1 MTTSA
6 EQVRERIIRAIHGYS
21 LPIRDLTD
29 VADAVMPVVAEILAE
44 RDAAI
49 EWVPGRWWRAVG
61 SDGELWCESSYEQEV
76 RREARPGDRIDQW
89 WTTVLKGE
97 WRADGTA

>member
-6 EQVRERIIRAIHGYS
+6 EHRERIEAATQKISNPETRKR
-21 LPIRDLTD
+21 L
-29 VADAVMPVVAEILAE
+29 VDAVMAVVAEILAE

-61 SDGELWCESSYEQEV
+61 PDGVLWCESSDEQEV
-76 RREARPGDRIDQW
+76 QREACPGDRIDQW

-97 WRADGTA
+97 WRAAE